1 MYKYVVAVH
10 VKSVTGTYTLVSVK
24 NVCIH
29 VGESNL

>member
-24 NVCIH
+24 NVCI
-29 VGESNL
+29 GESNL